1 MPQIPQPLPRT
12 YAVPCYSNPLPQDER
27 GILQDI
33 AQSLRRL
40 VCMGG
45 ITPPAGASLLWFA
58 LAGAAPDN
66 GDGSDGDT
74 WGDMDTGKLWE
85 KVAGV
90 WTQRLQG
97 AVSVNDAAANF
108 VTPTQGTLGATLA

>member
-1 MPQIPQPLPRT
+1 MPAVPLPRT
-12 YAVPCYSNPLPQDER
+12 YTVPCYSNPLPEDQR

-40 VCMGG
+40 VCMGSV
-45 ITPPAGASLLWFA
+45 TPPSGAAIAWYA
-58 LAGAAPDN
+58 LSGAAPNN
-66 GDGSDGDT
+66 GDGSNGET

-90 WTQRLQG
+90 WEQRLQG
-97 AVSVNDAAANF
+97 ALTVTDAAANF
-108 VTPTQGTLGATLA
+108 ATPTQGTLGATLA